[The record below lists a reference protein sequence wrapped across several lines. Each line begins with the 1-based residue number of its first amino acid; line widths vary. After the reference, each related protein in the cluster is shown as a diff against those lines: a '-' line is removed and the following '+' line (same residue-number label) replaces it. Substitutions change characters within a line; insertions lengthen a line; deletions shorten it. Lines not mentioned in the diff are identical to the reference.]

1 MNNVILVGNP
11 NVGKTTL
18 YNTMT
23 KSNEK
28 ASNWHGVTVDAKSK
42 KYNYKNKEYTVTDLP
57 GMYSL
62 SGYSN
67 EEKIANKYL
76 FEHKNDVIVNI
87 CDANNLKRNLLLT
100 IELVKNC
107 FNVILAVN
115 MCKEAKYDYAS
126 LAKIFGIKI
135 VEIDARK
142 KKSVNVLK
150 DVIYENINYRN
161 LNKNV
166 LFLNNK
172 EKIVNLN
179 TVFSIL
185 DNSINSC
192 YKKSD
197 KIDKIV
203 LNKFLFLPIFLI
215 ILFSIFYITFGEVGS
230 FISGCFGFVF
240 EKIFWCIEFFIT
252 KLNIAHPIKMFITEG
267 ILGAILTVVNFVPQ
281 IVLLMFF
288 INLLEDTGY
297 MSRVA
302 FMFDGVLK
310 KVGLTGK
317 SLFSILMG
325 YGCTASA
332 VMTTRNL
339 ENKNLRKRTALLLP
353 FASCTA
359 KLPVFLVIASLFF
372 ESYKYLF
379 VFLLY
384 IFAILISVIF
394 ACIYKKFIPDKS
406 DVFILEMPKYR
417 MCNLKKISM
426 DTLAVIK
433 DFLIKVGTMILLF
446 SSIVWVLQNFSIG
459 FKYLA
464 GENFNQSILHFF
476 ASKISPIFGVIG
488 LGQVGIVSAL
498 LLGIVAKEMVVV
510 GLAMMNG
517 VGGSIVALKESLL
530 ATTSVCSFTPVS
542 SIVFLVFILLY
553 SPCISA
559 ISAIK
564 NEFGRKT
571 ALYVFVVQ
579 FLISFVICFT
589 VYRLLINVN
598 FIYVLLSIIVVDIII
613 GFMLKLM
620 KKKKLRC
627 LGNCNACR
635 KI

>member
-1 MNNVILVGNP
+1 MNDIILVGNP

-42 KYNYKNKEYTVTDLP
+42 KYKFNGEEFLVTDLP

-62 SGYSN
+62 TGYSN

-87 CDANNLKRNLLLT
+87 CDANNLKRNLMLT
-100 IELVKNC
+100 AELVKNC

-115 MCKEAKYDYAS
+115 MCKEAKYDYNALS
-126 LAKIFGIKI
+126 KIFGIKI

-142 KKSVNVLK
+142 KSSVDVLK
-150 DVIYENINYRN
+150 EEICKNINYQN

-166 LFLNNK
+166 IFSNNK
-172 EKIVNLN
+172 QKNVNFDNIL
-179 TVFSIL
+179 SIL
-185 DNSINSC
+185 SKSNNNS
-192 YKKSD
+192 YARSD

-203 LNKFLFLPIFLI
+203 LNKFLFLPIFLAI
-215 ILFSIFYITFGEVGS
+215 IFICFYLTFGQVGS
-230 FISGCFGFVF
+230 FISSCFSYLI
-240 EKIFWCIEFFIT
+240 EKIFWCIELFLS
-252 KLNIAHPIKMFITEG
+252 KLNIADAIKNFIIDG
-267 ILGAILTVVNFVPQ
+267 VLGAALTVANFIPQ

-302 FMFDGVLK
+302 FMFDGLLK

-353 FASCTA
+353 FSSCTA
-359 KLPVFLVIASLFF
+359 KLPVLLVISSLFF
-372 ESYKYLF
+372 EKYKYLF
-379 VFLLY
+379 VFALY
-384 IFAILISVIF
+384 IFAVLISVVF
-394 ACIYKKFIPDKS
+394 ACIYKKFIPDKE
-406 DVFILEMPKYR
+406 DIFILEMPKYR
-417 MCNLKKISM
+417 MCNLKKITM
-426 DTLAVIK
+426 DTLSVIK

-446 SSIVWVLQNFSIG
+446 SSIVWVLQNFSCN
-459 FKYLA
+459 FNYLA
-464 GENFNQSILHFF
+464 GENFEQSILYFF

-488 LGQVGIVSAL
+488 LGQAGVVSAL
-498 LLGIVAKEMVVV
+498 LLGIVAKELVVV

-517 VGGSIVALKESLL
+517 VSGSLSSLSESLL
-530 ATTSVCSFTPVS
+530 LESSVCSFSPAS
-542 SIVFLVFILLY
+542 SVVFLVFILLY

-564 NEFGRKT
+564 NEFGAKT
-571 ALYVFVVQ
+571 SIYVFVVQ
-579 FLISFVICFT
+579 FLISYVISFI
-589 VYRLLINVN
+589 VYRLLININ
-598 FIYVLLSIIVVDIII
+598 FIYILLAFIVVDIII
-613 GFMLKLM
+613 GFVLKLS

>member
-1 MNNVILVGNP
+1 MNDIILVGNP

-42 KYNYKNKEYTVTDLP
+42 KYKFNSEEFLVTDLP

-87 CDANNLKRNLLLT
+87 CDANNLKRNLMLT
-100 IELVKNC
+100 AELVKNC

-115 MCKEAKYDYAS
+115 MCKEAKYDYNALS
-126 LAKIFGIKI
+126 KIFGIKI

-142 KKSVNVLK
+142 KSSVDVLK
-150 DVIYENINYRN
+150 EEICKNINYQN

-166 LFLNNK
+166 IFSNNK
-172 EKIVNLN
+172 QKNVNFDNIL
-179 TVFSIL
+179 SIL
-185 DNSINSC
+185 SKSNNNS
-192 YKKSD
+192 YARSD

-203 LNKFLFLPIFLI
+203 LNKFLFLPIFLAI
-215 ILFSIFYITFGEVGS
+215 IFICFYLTFGQVGS
-230 FISGCFGFVF
+230 FISSCFSYLI
-240 EKIFWCIEFFIT
+240 EKIFWCIELFLS
-252 KLNIAHPIKMFITEG
+252 KLNIADAIKNFIIDG
-267 ILGAILTVVNFVPQ
+267 VLGAALTVANFIPQ

-302 FMFDGVLK
+302 FMFDGLLK

-353 FASCTA
+353 FSSCTA
-359 KLPVFLVIASLFF
+359 KLPVLLVISSLFF
-372 ESYKYLF
+372 EKYKYLF
-379 VFLLY
+379 VFALY
-384 IFAILISVIF
+384 IFAVLISVVF
-394 ACIYKKFIPDKS
+394 ACIYKKFIPDKE

-417 MCNLKKISM
+417 MCNLKKITM
-426 DTLAVIK
+426 DTLSVIK

-446 SSIVWVLQNFSIG
+446 SSIVWVLQNFSCN
-459 FKYLA
+459 FNYLA
-464 GENFNQSILHFF
+464 GENFEQSILYFF

-488 LGQVGIVSAL
+488 LGQAGVVSAL
-498 LLGIVAKEMVVV
+498 LLGIVAKELVVV

-517 VGGSIVALKESLL
+517 VSGSLSSLSESLL
-530 ATTSVCSFTPVS
+530 LESSVCSFSPAS
-542 SIVFLVFILLY
+542 SVVFLVFILLY

-564 NEFGRKT
+564 NEFGAKT
-571 ALYVFVVQ
+571 SIYVFVVQ
-579 FLISFVICFT
+579 FLISYVISFI
-589 VYRLLINVN
+589 VYRLLININ
-598 FIYVLLSIIVVDIII
+598 FIYILLAFIVVDIII
-613 GFMLKLM
+613 GFVLKLS